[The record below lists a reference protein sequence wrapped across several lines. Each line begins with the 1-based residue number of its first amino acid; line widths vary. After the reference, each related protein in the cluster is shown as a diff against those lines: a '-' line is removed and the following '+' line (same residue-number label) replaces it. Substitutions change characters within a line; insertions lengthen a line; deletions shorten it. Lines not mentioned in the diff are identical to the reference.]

1 MKCINCNST
10 LLCRNKLFVLRHHC
24 FAKKNSTPEKF
35 PMPFAVRYANPL
47 VFRHIKKTLSRIIGI
62 RFFYF
67 CRFNF
72 PSKLFCFNSFFSPY
86 NGGKNPQNRLSLPP
100 TAILCRS
107 VPFCPRPPPHIPPLF
122 RTWVC
127 LHPHSRMRA
136 KGLVRKRNG
145 TRAPPSGAV
154 PPPKALRFLPTAP
167 MRAWERNILR
177 SRPPV
182 RFRRGGSLF

>member
-10 LLCRNKLFVLRHHC
+10 LLCRNKLFVLRHYC

-72 PSKLFCFNSFFSPY
+72 PSKLFCFNSFFRPITAAKIRKSVTVLRR
-86 NGGKNPQNRLSLPP
+86 RLSF
-100 TAILCRS
+100 
-107 VPFCPRPPPHIPPLF
+107 V
-122 RTWVC
+122 
-127 LHPHSRMRA
+127 
-136 KGLVRKRNG
+136 
-145 TRAPPSGAV
+145 
-154 PPPKALRFLPTAP
+154 
-167 MRAWERNILR
+167 
-177 SRPPV
+177 V
-182 RFRRGGSLF
+182 RFRFAPVRRRTFPLFFGHGYVFTRIRGCG